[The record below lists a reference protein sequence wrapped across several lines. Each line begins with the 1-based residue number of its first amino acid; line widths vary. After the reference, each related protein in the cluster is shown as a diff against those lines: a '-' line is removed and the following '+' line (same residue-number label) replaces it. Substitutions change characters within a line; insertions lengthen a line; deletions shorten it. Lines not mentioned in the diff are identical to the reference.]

1 MYGESLTVAKSTTKA
16 GYLFDGWYTDKN
28 FSQGT
33 RVSGSIVLEDNTIL
47 YAKWNPGTVG
57 YKVVYLIENADDN
70 NYSLLCTDAK
80 TGKTG
85 DNVQITAKTAN
96 PTNWGELE
104 KNAFTFKD
112 STSEV
117 LKADG
122 TSIVTVRYS
131 RNTYTIRFQDKSPT
145 LCRMESHTH
154 TLSNCYKR
162 TCNKLHKHNESC
174 YDMSYTICGLTEHQH
189 DSTCYTRDISAK
201 YQANIRE
208 QWLENYGGHNW
219 LWSGS
224 SYTSLQDIMPYV
236 SGNGIK
242 VLNKHNDGP
251 TPRPLEYYVE
261 DPNGTIKD
269 PKGGSTKFSLY
280 TKITIYLEK
289 GSTPSWDEEYYEIDG
304 YERYYTNID
313 FSRPSFKNPSTFYY
327 TRAKYDLTLINGTNE
342 TTKKDIPYKSD

>member
-1 MYGESLTVAKSTTKA
+1 
-16 GYLFDGWYTDKN
+16 
-28 FSQGT
+28 
-33 RVSGSIVLEDNTIL
+33 
-47 YAKWNPGTVG
+47 
-57 YKVVYLIENADDN
+57 
-70 NYSLLCTDAK
+70 
-80 TGKTG
+80 
-85 DNVQITAKTAN
+85 
-96 PTNWGELE
+96 
-104 KNAFTFKD
+104 
-112 STSEV
+112 
-117 LKADG
+117 
-122 TSIVTVRYS
+122 
-131 RNTYTIRFQDKSPT
+131 
-145 LCRMESHTH
+145 
-154 TLSNCYKR
+154 
-162 TCNKLHKHNESC
+162 
-174 YDMSYTICGLTEHQH
+174 MSYTICGLTEHQH

-342 TTKKDIPYKSD
+342 TTKKDIPYILELRRLSLRQMQLLMRGMLIPALQKSIHRVPCQKEISFYTPTGTMLLMM